1 MDQQLLNDII
11 QWDIKNWSKALKLWE
26 PILKDKK
33 LTKVLA
39 LGEREGG
46 LSLYLALNNK
56 HVTCTDY
63 NKFEQTP
70 LKLHKKYNVT
80 DKITYS
86 IENATSLNF
95 EDNLFDIVV
104 FKSML
109 GALRNNSNQEKAF
122 QEAYRVL
129 KPGGYLLF
137 AENLEASSVHRYA
150 RKKFTKWGEK
160 WHYPQLNNI
169 IKHCNIFK
177 SFEYKSYGFFS
188 PFGRNEKQRV
198 ILSKLDYIF
207 TPFTPK
213 RWRYILF
220 GIAKK

>member
-33 LTKVLA
+33 LTKTLA

-56 HVTCTDY
+56 IVTCTDY
-63 NKFEQTP
+63 HPFKQTP
-70 LKLHKKYNVT
+70 LNLHTKYNVAN
-80 DKITYS
+80 KIKYS
-86 IENATSLNF
+86 LEDATNLSF
-95 EDNLFDIVV
+95 EEEVFDIVI

-109 GALRNNSNQEKAF
+109 GALRSGSNQEKALK
-122 QEAYRVL
+122 EVYRVL

-137 AENLEASSVHRYA
+137 AENLEASNIHRYA
-150 RKKFTKWGEK
+150 RKKITKWGEK

-188 PFGRNEKQRV
+188 PFGRNRKQRV

-213 RWRYILF
+213 KWRYILF
-220 GIAKK
+220 GVAKK